1 MSFIEN
7 MYFVP
12 LVVVDAKQNKFYDNI
27 LEKFKSYLK
36 SCLLPVRYTDCIVLT
51 IMNTKINTFLQKA
64 SPGGFVNIVVS
75 RAAVV
80 YSRLNKQMVINQCG
94 NIESPRV
101 IDVAR
106 MKNLKI

>member
-1 MSFIEN
+1 M
-7 MYFVP
+7 
-12 LVVVDAKQNKFYDNI
+12 
-27 LEKFKSYLK
+27 
-36 SCLLPVRYTDCIVLT
+36 
-51 IMNTKINTFLQKA
+51 A
-64 SPGGFVNIVVS
+64 SPGGFGYIVVS

-106 MKNLKI
+106 MKNLKIQPCMQR